1 MGGWIKLHRDI
12 LAWEW
17 WDNDTMVKSWLTILM
32 LCNPEDRKWQ
42 GRTIKAGSFVTSLS
56 RLSVCLGLT
65 VDRTRTVLYRL
76 KETGE
81 ITVQTNRH
89 FTLVSVNNWER
100 YQSNDKSKDEENPKP
115 QHTENQIDKS
125 DFSEQI
131 PNKSQT
137 EPKPTPNQSQTN
149 PRQIPTTKEI
159 KEYREPIGS
168 LSDVRASAQAREKE
182 SVLPFEMFWEM
193 YGKKCD
199 RKACET
205 AYARIP
211 EREKAK
217 IKEHVPRYVA
227 STPEVRYRKN
237 PLTYLHGQCWNN
249 EIIAKQ
255 QQQQQQNPN
264 GRPSF
269 DYAPD
274 ESGTGPAEWEV
285 EDENNAET
293 L

>member
-1 MGGWIKLHRDI
+1 MGGWIKLYREI
-12 LAWEW
+12 LSWEW
-17 WDNDTMVKSWLTILM
+17 WDEPVMVRAFLTILM
-32 LCNPEDRKWQ
+32 LCNSEDRKWHGQ
-42 GRTIKAGSFVTSLS
+42 TVKAGSFVTSLS
-56 RLSVCLGLT
+56 RLSASLGLT
-65 VDRTRTVLYRL
+65 IDRTRTVLSRL

-81 ITVQTNRH
+81 ITVQSNRH
-89 FTLVSVNNWER
+89 FTLVSVNNWEK
-100 YQSNDKSKDEENPKP
+100 YQANDEENPKP
-115 QHTENQIDKS
+115 QHAENQTLKS
-125 DFSEQI
+125 DFQNQI
-131 PNKSQT
+131 PNQTQTETKPNPNKSQT
-137 EPKPTPNQSQTN
+137 NPNKQ
-149 PRQIPTTKEI
+149 EI

-168 LSDVRASAQAREKE
+168 LSDGRASAQAREKE

-205 AYARIP
+205 AFARIP

-227 STPEVRYRKN
+227 STPEVQYRKN

-249 EIIAKQ
+249 EIIAK
-255 QQQQQQNPN
+255 QQQQQNPN